1 MKTHIVLAVS
11 DVEKK
16 LNRPIRSYEDI
27 QEGAEDLL
35 AVGAESILIEGSQI
49 KDPLF
54 TQDYWTNGIQSF
66 WLANKRIPSKNYDE
80 KAGALKS
87 AITTCLALG
96 NSIKD
101 TIVIAEMFVN
111 REIRH
116 AKNIDKLDLSNWPE
130 DEIDLPFLSPKP
142 LLNLPKPF
150 KHCQLGLYPV
160 VDNCN
165 WLELLL
171 PTGVKCIQLRIKD
184 SNRTLLEEEIK
195 RAVSLAKSFDAT
207 LFINDYWELALQ
219 FGADGVH
226 LGQDDLHEANI
237 DKINQAG
244 LFLGVSSN
252 CYYEVARA
260 HALNPSYIACGAI
273 YPTTSKV
280 MSSEP
285 QGIADL
291 KRWRRTLNYPL
302 VAIGGISFAK
312 LPEILE
318 TGVEGIA
325 LISAIT
331 KAVDPIIATRKFLS
345 KIKEFNDG

>member
-1 MKTHIVLAVS
+1 MKETIVLKVS

-16 LNRPIRSYEDI
+16 LNGKIKSYQDI
-27 QEGAEDLL
+27 QESAEALL
-35 AVGAESILIEGSQI
+35 TNCSGGILIDGSQI
-49 KDPLF
+49 EDPLF
-54 TQDYWTNGIQSF
+54 SQDYWTDGQESF
-66 WLANKRIPSKNYDE
+66 WLANKRLLSENYDG
-80 KAGALKS
+80 KASALKS
-87 AITTCLALG
+87 AIANCLALG

-101 TIVIAEMFVN
+101 AIVIAEMFVN
-111 REIRH
+111 REIRLK
-116 AKNIDKLDLSNWPE
+116 KNIDKLELSNWPE

-142 LLNLPKPF
+142 LLKIPEPF
-150 KHCQLGLYPV
+150 KSSPLGLYPV
-160 VDNCN
+160 VDSSD

-184 SNRTLLEEEIK
+184 LNETLLEEEIK
-195 RAVSLAKSFDAT
+195 RAVFLANSHNVT
-207 LFINDYWELALQ
+207 LFINDYWELAIK

-226 LGQDDLHEANI
+226 LGQEDLYDADI
-237 DKINQAG
+237 DKIHQAG

-273 YPTTSKV
+273 YPTISKV

-285 QGIADL
+285 QGIIEL

-302 VAIGGISFAK
+302 VAIGGISLAR
-312 LPEILE
+312 LPEILA

-331 KAVDPIIATRKFLS
+331 KASDPIIATHQFLT
-345 KIKEFNDG
+345 KIKDFNNL